1 MIPRLRQLI
10 TQLLGRKFVQDT
22 LVLQVGK
29 LGMLLLSLLS
39 TVLIG
44 RLVGP
49 KGYGD
54 FGLAQSFLVILQTLD
69 LTGIGQSTSTR
80 LAMAIGARDEGA
92 ILDLLGNYVKVSVA
106 INAAIAVLIGVV
118 GGALAARLYDGNSQ
132 IGLLALGLAVATVG
146 DALYNMVLIALQS
159 RRSMRTLALLQ
170 NANQLTLTTC
180 LIIAVLVAP
189 TAASMVVARL
199 VYSFGTMLL
208 AFAVYRRQRTQGQVS
223 YPPLL
228 AVFRR
233 AVTVSPRP
241 YWRFG
246 VANAIDKN
254 LSQLFTQVPIQLVGI
269 YAGTQAVGYLN
280 LAINGI
286 AQAGIFTSA
295 IFENMQAVVPQAV
308 GRKDYAGLRRN
319 FIRVLLV
326 LGTGGAFFYT
336 FVALAAPLLI
346 PPILGERWLPAVAP
360 LGVLAI
366 YGAINTVGGIFGPLY
381 RAFNMMR
388 QAILIKLIGIA
399 ILIPTGILLLH
410 ALSAKYT
417 VMATFWGT
425 GLLEQGNFA
434 AKTGAVGGAMLIVL
448 VFFVTVALTA
458 WVTLPELRRRAASG
472 NN

>member
-39 TVLIG
+39 TVLVG

-106 INAAIAVLIGVV
+106 INAAIALLIGLV
-118 GGALAARLYDGNSQ
+118 GGTLAARLYDGNSQ

-180 LIIAVLVAP
+180 LMIAVLVAP

-228 AVFRR
+228 AVFQR

-254 LSQLFTQVPIQLVGI
+254 LAQLFLQVPLQLVGI
-269 YAGTQAVGYLN
+269 YAGAQAVGYLN
-280 LAINGI
+280 LALNGI
-286 AQAGIFTSA
+286 AQAGILTTAVFD
-295 IFENMQAVVPQAV
+295 NMQAVVPQAV
-308 GRKDYAGLRRN
+308 GRGDYAGLRRN
-319 FIRVLLV
+319 FLRVV
-326 LGTGGAFFYT
+326 LALGVGGVVFYGA
-336 FVALAAPLLI
+336 VALLAPLLI
-346 PPILGERWLPAVAP
+346 PPILGARWLPAVAP
-360 LGVLAI
+360 LGVLAL
-366 YGAINTVGGIFGPLY
+366 YGAINTVGGNFGPLY
-381 RAFNMMR
+381 RAFNLMR
-388 QAILIKLIGIA
+388 QVILIKLLGVV
-399 ILIPTGILLLH
+399 ILVPTGIILLH
-410 ALSAKYT
+410 QLTAGRVVT
-417 VMATFWGT
+417 ETFWGMS
-425 GLLEQGNFA
+425 LLPLERLNA
-434 AKTGAVGGAMLIVL
+434 NAGAIGGALLIDL
-448 VFFVTVALTA
+448 IFLITVGLTA
-458 WVTLPELRRRAASG
+458 WVTLPELKRRAE
-472 NN
+472 

>member
-1 MIPRLRQLI
+1 MILRLRQL
-10 TQLLGRKFVQDT
+10 LRRKFIQDT
-22 LVLQVGK
+22 LVLQAGK
-29 LGMLLLSLLS
+29 LGMLALSLLS
-39 TVLIG
+39 TVLVG

-132 IGLLALGLAVATVG
+132 IGLLALGLAVATVA

-189 TAASMVVARL
+189 TAGSMVVARL

-228 AVFRR
+228 AVFGR
-233 AVTVSPRP
+233 AITVSPRP

-254 LSQLFTQVPIQLVGI
+254 LAQLFLQVPLQLVGI
-269 YAGTQAVGYLN
+269 YAGAQAVGYLN
-280 LAINGI
+280 LALNGI
-286 AQAGIFTSA
+286 AQAGILTTAVFD
-295 IFENMQAVVPQAV
+295 NMQAVVPQAV
-308 GRKDYAGLRRN
+308 GRGDYAGLRRN
-319 FIRVLLV
+319 FLRVV
-326 LGTGGAFFYT
+326 LALGVGGVVFYGA
-336 FVALAAPLLI
+336 VALLAPLLI
-346 PPILGERWLPAVAP
+346 PPILGARWLPAVAP
-360 LGVLAI
+360 LGVLAL
-366 YGAINTVGGIFGPLY
+366 YGAINTVGGNFGPLY
-381 RAFNMMR
+381 RAFNLMR
-388 QAILIKLIGIA
+388 QVIVIKLLGLV
-399 ILIPTGILLLH
+399 ILIPTGIILLH
-410 ALSAKYT
+410 QLTAGRVVTEA
-417 VMATFWGT
+417 FWGSS
-425 GLLEQGNFA
+425 LLPLEQFGA
-434 AKTGAVGGAMLIVL
+434 AAGAVGGAVLIDL
-448 VFFVTVALTA
+448 IFLITVVLTA
-458 WVTLPELRRRAASG
+458 WVTLPELKRRAE
-472 NN
+472 